1 MIATSI
7 DGSVGGSNQLLD
19 LLAVVANPESYAE
32 KVKRLE
38 EATAENKKYVELV
51 APASDILE
59 LRERARDALTAAEE
73 QLVAAKAE
81 ADGIVKDAR
90 AEAKGIRDKAKAEA
104 KALKDQADA
113 QLAAIAGDRE
123 NVLAAEREAK
133 SAAAEAKRN
142 ATNHKKLA
150 DAAKAESAAAAA
162 ALEEAVALKADIIA
176 KHKAFIES
184 L

>member
-51 APASDILE
+51 APAADILE
-59 LRERARDALTAAEE
+59 LRAKAREALTEAEE
-73 QLVAAKAE
+73 SL
-81 ADGIVKDAR
+81 R
-90 AEAKGIRDKAKAEA
+90 KAKAEA
-104 KALKDQADA
+104 EKIIKAAEGDAKLIRDFAAEQANVKQELLDTQA
-113 QLAAIAGDRE
+113 VALAGDRE
-123 NVLAAEREAK
+123 NLLAAEREAK
-133 SAAAEAKRN
+133 AAAAESKRS
-142 ATNHKKLA
+142 ATQYKKLA
-150 DAAKAESAAAAA
+150 EAAKAETAAAAA
-162 ALEEAVALKADIIA
+162 AMAEVAALKDGIIA
-176 KHKAFIES
+176 KHRAFIES